1 MTSARRSRL
10 SELTTRTTM
19 TAAVAAAANPST
31 LPLLPFGWVAVAAV
45 SPSSVLCCFPAVLMS
60 RGERASER
68 QIEI

>member
-19 TAAVAAAANPST
+19 TAAAAAANPST